1 MTCEVVQ
8 LRTGIWAIR
17 DLDAG
22 EVMHPGVGPL
32 VEAEQLYV
40 RQSNLAGRLVSSQ
53 GRLVLFDVGLGAGS
67 NALAAWLVSQAAPQN
82 AAQLEIVSFER
93 DLSAITLALE
103 NGERFGLVGAA
114 HEAGAAMAQQGVHN
128 SPRTLWRL
136 QQGELLD
143 CLARETAKADVVF
156 WDPFSPKTNP
166 LLWTVA
172 AFENMRRAAG
182 PQATLFTYSASTTV
196 RIALLLAGWY
206 VGAGE
211 SIGDKRTTTVAACRL
226 EDLHSPLDVAWLSRV
241 TRAEVRLPH
250 DAGADAVA
258 RVLACPQF
266 AV

>member
-8 LRTGIWAIR
+8 MRTGMWAMR
-17 DLDAG
+17 DLEAG

-40 RQSNLAGRLVSSQ
+40 QQSNLAGRLVGSQ

-67 NALAAWLVSQAAPQN
+67 NALAAWLASQAAPEH

-103 NGERFGLVGAA
+103 NGACFGLVGEAHAA
-114 HEAGAAMAQQGVHN
+114 AQAMAQQGEH
-128 SPRTLWRL
+128 SSARTLWRL

-143 CLARETAKADVVF
+143 CLAREAAKADIVF

-166 LLWTVA
+166 SLWTVA
-172 AFENMRRAAG
+172 AFETMRRAAG
-182 PQATLFTYSASTTV
+182 AQATLFTYSASTTV

-206 VGAGE
+206 VGVGE

-226 EDLHSPLDVAWLSRV
+226 EDLRSPLDVAWLTRV
-241 TRAEVRLPH
+241 TRAEARLPS
-250 DAGADAVA
+250 DAGPDAVA

-266 AV
+266 AI

>member
-8 LRTGIWAIR
+8 MRTGMWAMR
-17 DLDAG
+17 DLEAG

-40 RQSNLAGRLVSSQ
+40 RQSDLSGRLESSQ

-67 NALAAWLVSQAAPQN
+67 NALAAWLASQAAPKH

-103 NGERFGLVGAA
+103 NGERFGLVGDAHVAA
-114 HEAGAAMAQQGVHN
+114 KAMAQQGEHR
-128 SPRTLWRL
+128 SARTHWRL

-143 CLARETAKADVVF
+143 CLARESSKADIVF

-166 LLWTVA
+166 SLWTVA
-172 AFENMRRAAG
+172 AFEVMRRAAG
-182 PQATLFTYSASTTV
+182 EQATLFTYSASTTV

-211 SIGDKRTTTVAACRL
+211 SIGDKRTTTVAAARL
-226 EDLHSPLDVAWLSRV
+226 SDLRSPLDVAWLTRV
-241 TRAEVRLPH
+241 TRAEVRLPS
-250 DAGADAVA
+250 DAGDEAVA

-266 AV
+266 AA